1 MQHERAGVRRVEDV
15 FARQQAGDVDGA
27 VGAFGD
33 AVAHIAAQRAEV
45 GSLAKLAED
54 HGKSLS
60 DRKLRIDQ
68 AVAGLEDLDVAAAI
82 TRLQQ
87 LLLTEQASQQS
98 FVKINGSSLFDYI
111 R

>member
-1 MQHERAGVRRVEDV
+1 M
-15 FARQQAGDVDGA
+15 

-45 GSLAKLAED
+45 GALARLAED
-54 HGKSLS
+54 HGQVLA

-82 TRLQQ
+82 TKLQQ
-87 LLLTEQASQQS
+87 SLLTEQAAQQS
-98 FVKINGSSLFDYI
+98 FVKINGTSLFDYL